1 MSYIPFDKL
10 IDKATERELVYDIVE
25 RLSLGKPMY
34 NELNSLY
41 YEANTMVTDGF
52 KKIIKML
59 PPDIEADYSKIQ
71 VANMEIPAGSKS
83 GICRFNDLTI
93 GKVVLAYS
101 QQTQMDI
108 KQLINTTGD
117 TTALTCTFTADVP
130 YINDEVIK
138 IYAY

>member
-41 YEANTMVTDGF
+41 YEANTMVTDVF

-59 PPDIEADYSKIQ
+59 PPDVEADYSKIQ

-93 GKVVLAYS
+93 
-101 QQTQMDI
+101 
-108 KQLINTTGD
+108 
-117 TTALTCTFTADVP
+117 TFLQNYPMQSFLRYDYGHKMLGNRVHFLHMLFFLL
-130 YINDEVIK
+130 
-138 IYAY
+138 